1 MDYPDD
7 FNTPAFPAGP
17 SIAISRFMAIAS
29 SVLFVVIIFVCIILL
44 WAMRSQR
51 IDPFIVSVNE
61 FTGQWV
67 VMHHSHGNNPFQ
79 FEYTAI
85 KSMQESVVGNF
96 TANWFT
102 ISENVADNDA
112 MWQTCNRTQ
121 ECGNESNLKYG
132 DKTCALF
139 CASGEDL
146 FSRFIYN
153 VVPDYQKRVAAGERW
168 IVDKTQ
174 IQIEPAAEITESGGT
189 WNIFVTVQS
198 NINGEMQVLGFVKV
212 ARNTELYPQTLGY
225 YVADFNT
232 YRIN

>member
-212 ARNTELYPQTLGY
+212 VLNTEL
-225 YVADFNT
+225 
-232 YRIN
+232 